1 MGCLSESLRRKL
13 LNVLDLTDI
22 RFDVDY
28 NVGSP
33 QAMAFGE
40 EIMAKAENLFSER
53 TTEDWLAILGAA
65 GVPAGPLRF
74 TEELLSDEQVLAN
87 DMVVELEHQ
96 LAGKLRMAGPPV
108 KMGGTPLLAKMPSP
122 ALGQHTD
129 EVLGELGYSP
139 REIQSLRDIGVT
151 V

>member
-1 MGCLSESLRRKL
+1 MGCLSASLRRKL
-13 LNVLDLTDI
+13 LDVLDLMDI
-22 RFDVDY
+22 RFDADY

-96 LAGKLRMAGPPV
+96 LVGKLRMAGPPV